1 MSCSPLSWL
10 LASLL
15 RYEYSLGRASSSLGN
30 DLEEEVNDLE
40 ARLLS
45 NDEARSGIGS
55 SGFEDC
61 DNSGKNGLYGS
72 GSSRSLEAKED
83 ESVNCQYCWPLIL
96 DFN

>member
-30 DLEEEVNDLE
+30 DFEEVVNDFE
-40 ARLLS
+40 TRLLS
-45 NDEARSGIGS
+45 NDEASNGIGS

-61 DNSGKNGLYGS
+61 DSSGKNGLYGS
-72 GSSRSLEAKED
+72 GSSRSLEAKGG
-83 ESVNCQYCWPLIL
+83 ESIRYQHW
-96 DFN
+96 